1 MPMAD
6 DDSKPNRR
14 TAQPP
19 RKPEPEAL
27 EEIHELPD
35 FPDREEFV
43 RTAEMAGVGRDYFT
57 TQRYDIPD
65 AIMELARRSQIV
77 ESESESEWVEVSVEV
92 RGDGSIVLPEELR
105 KRLAKRAAVT
115 VRVKIE

>member
-1 MPMAD
+1 MAD
-6 DDSKPNRR
+6 DDPQSDRRKAKPPGE
-14 TAQPP
+14 A
-19 RKPEPEAL
+19 EPETL

-43 RTAEMAGVGRDYFT
+43 RTAEMAGVGRDYLT

-77 ESESESEWVEVSVEV
+77 APESEWVEVAVEV
-92 RGDGSIVLPEELR
+92 RRDGSLVLPEQLR
-105 KRLAKRAAVT
+105 RRLAKRTSVT
-115 VRVKIE
+115 IRVKVDES